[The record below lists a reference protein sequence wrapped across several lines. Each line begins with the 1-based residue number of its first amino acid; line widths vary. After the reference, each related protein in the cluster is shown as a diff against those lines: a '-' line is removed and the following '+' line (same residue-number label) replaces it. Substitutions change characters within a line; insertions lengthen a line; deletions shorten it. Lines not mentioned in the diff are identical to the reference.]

1 MSILIA
7 ASFFMRSVTM
17 KVEAYY
23 PQRLLISS
31 VILLC
36 ILALGPAT
44 GDLMDC
50 RAQEGVRRAPK
61 RAPDVPGVTGAVAD
75 VSEDYRISPGD
86 VIDIQ
91 VDRAPELSG
100 MRRVTASGTIRI
112 AYLGPV
118 TAHGKTA
125 DELAGFIADS
135 LNGRYLKNPRVTVTI
150 EQLNSHTFFI
160 QGAVNRP
167 GAYQIEGRPS
177 LLTLIT
183 VAGGLAESHGSTAF
197 IIRETRRPESDVS
210 DPGEPKALTLSQPKS
225 AHASPPPQSSQS
237 PSHSEDRDQ
246 EPEEREGYESIRV
259 NINGLL
265 RGDFDKNMRLD
276 PRSVVHIPQAEV
288 FFVGGDV
295 NAPGSFQF
303 KEGATLRQAI
313 ALAKGMK
320 YTAASGRAIIFREDP
335 ITRKKQEIRIDA
347 GKIMNGTQE
356 DVAIIANDIV
366 IIPNSRSKLVSG
378 AILSALGVNS
388 RRVLGY

>member
-7 ASFFMRSVTM
+7 AGFFIRSVTM

-23 PQRLLISS
+23 PQRLLISL

-44 GDLMDC
+44 GGLTDC
-50 RAQEGVRRAPK
+50 QAQSQESGRRAPSK
-61 RAPDVPGVTGAVAD
+61 PPDGLGVASAIVD
-75 VSEDYRISPGD
+75 VREDYRINPGD

-100 MRRVTASGTIRI
+100 MRRVTASGTIRM

-150 EQLNSHTFFI
+150 EQLNSQTYFI

-197 IIRETRRPESDVS
+197 IIREARRPESDVS
-210 DPGEPKALTLSQPKS
+210 DAGEPKALSISQPKS
-225 AHASPPPQSSQS
+225 APASPLSQS
-237 PSHSEDRDQ
+237 PSHSENRDQ
-246 EPEEREGYESIRV
+246 GPEEHEGYESIRV

-295 NAPGSFQF
+295 NEPGSFPF

-335 ITRKKQEIRIDA
+335 VTRKKQEIRIDA
-347 GKIMNGTQE
+347 GKIMNGIQE
-356 DVAIIANDIV
+356 DVEIIANDIV
-366 IIPNSRSKLVSG
+366 IVPNSRSKIVSG
-378 AILSALGVNS
+378 AILSALGVS
-388 RRVLGY
+388 PRRILGY